1 MGRSARWMPVAA
13 TVAVA
18 AVLAGAAA
26 VTADRAGC
34 EDPGSWVVRGGGV
47 DLVGGCLDRADL
59 PVAPPPGRPAPD
71 APATVPLDH

>member
-18 AVLAGAAA
+18 AVLASAAA

-34 EDPGSWVVRGGGV
+34 EDPGSWVVRGEGV

-59 PVAPPPGRPAPD
+59 PVAPPPAPSAPD
-71 APATVPLDH
+71 APAAVPLGD

>member
-1 MGRSARWMPVAA
+1 MARSARWMPVAA

-34 EDPGSWVVRGGGV
+34 DDPGSWVVRGGDV
-47 DLVGGCLDRADL
+47 DLVGGCLDSADL
-59 PVAPPPGRPAPD
+59 PVAPPPAGPAPD
-71 APATVPLDH
+71 APAVVPLND

>member
-1 MGRSARWMPVAA
+1 MARSARWMPVAV

-34 EDPGSWVVRGGGV
+34 DNPGSWVVRGGDL
-47 DLVGGCLDRADL
+47 DLVGGCLDSADL

-71 APATVPLDH
+71 APPAVPLND

>member
-1 MGRSARWMPVAA
+1 MGRSARWMPVGV

-34 EDPGSWVVRGGGV
+34 DDPGTWVERGGAV
-47 DLVGGCLDRADL
+47 ELVGGCLDSADL
-59 PVAPPPGRPAPD
+59 PVAPPPARPAPD
-71 APATVPLDH
+71 APAAVPLG